1 MLWRPL
7 PLLSCAIIL
16 LVRGETDTAV
26 KKPQVVGRFGE
37 TREMLLHPPISSS
50 SHPSSTHIVDS
61 HLPHPSKWNNRPI
74 FLSADDRV
82 KVKNYGAGQ
91 SLPLNKPIAFE
102 TELFVGTFFLRLKN
116 VKPEIG
122 DPNAKKH
129 TSYFG
134 GGRKRLYQLVI
145 QGRFK
150 ESKLTFADIVIG
162 DVYKRPLKG
171 LPTGKLGY
179 LIKRFV
185 EGVSPGIMFDIFDSK
200 MPKVL
205 APMGGCQTLSV
216 DLPGEEPTDFDNL
229 EENTSLLGK
238 FRSKDERKKFLS
250 KLKTAEGYRISPNHV
265 YTFEMYDD
273 MMDFGEFR
281 QQVMVSM
288 V

>member
-1 MLWRPL
+1 MLWRPI
-7 PLLSCAIIL
+7 PLISCAIIL

-26 KKPQVVGRFGE
+26 KKPQVVGRFRE
-37 TREMLLHPPISSS
+37 TRDMLLHPPLSSS
-50 SHPSSTHIVDS
+50 SDPSSS
-61 HLPHPSKWNNRPI
+61 HSKNLPHPSKWNNRPI

-82 KVKNYGAGQ
+82 KVKNYGAGPME

-102 TELFVGTFFLRLKN
+102 TELFVGSFFLRLKN

-150 ESKLTFADIVIG
+150 DSKLTFADIVIG

-171 LPTGKLGY
+171 VPTGKLGY

-185 EGVSPGIMFDIFDSK
+185 EGVSPGIIFDIFDSK
-200 MPKVL
+200 KPKVL

-216 DLPGEEPTDFDNL
+216 DLPGEEPTDFDDL

-238 FRSKDERKKFLS
+238 FRSKEDRKKILS
-250 KLKTAEGYRISPNHV
+250 KLKTAEGYRIDPNHV
-265 YTFEMYDD
+265 YTLEIYDD

-281 QQVMVSM
+281 QKVMVSM